1 MDITL
6 ATGVTIDYDETD
18 LKEHKKLSNYAF
30 YSPSVEYY
38 LKNEKDNLNKVI
50 IVGAG
55 VGIYSKYLDSESIET
70 INIEPVL
77 SRFNKLEANLDNAT
91 NYNKA
96 CSDASGT
103 GTMYYF
109 DNAKSG
115 AKLDID
121 FGDNSESVDIITVD
135 SLNITDADLLVIDAN
150 GKEYEVLQGS
160 ATSITPSN
168 KVIVKWNTDI
178 CESKDE
184 LVLYLQNSSKTCSIL
199 HWESSDNSIEKKQL
213 GTAQYPWDLLSVVI
227 DADILME

>member
-1 MDITL
+1 MDIAL

-18 LKEHKKLSNYAF
+18 LKEHKRLSNYAF
-30 YSPSVEYY
+30 YSPSVEFY
-38 LKNEKDNLNKVI
+38 LKKEKDNLNKVI

-55 VGIYSKYLDSESIET
+55 VGIYSKYLDSEGVET
-70 INIEPVL
+70 INIEPVED
-77 SRFNKLEANLDNAT
+77 RFNKLEANLENAT

-96 CSDASGT
+96 CSDSSGT

-109 DNAKSG
+109 DDAKSG

-135 SLNITDADLLVIDAN
+135 SLDITDADLIVIDAN

-160 ATSITPSN
+160 AASITPSN

-184 LVLYLQNSSKTCSIL
+184 LALYLQNSLATCSIL
-199 HWESSDNSIEKKQL
+199 HWDSTDNSITKKEL
-213 GTAQYPWDLLSVVI
+213 GTAQYPWDLLSVVS

>member
-1 MDITL
+1 MDIAL

-18 LKEHKKLSNYAF
+18 LKEHKRLSNYAF
-30 YSPSVEYY
+30 YSPSVEFY
-38 LKNEKDNLNKVI
+38 LKEEKDNLNKVI
-50 IVGAG
+50 TVGAG
-55 VGIYSKYLDSESIET
+55 VSLYSQYLDNEGVET
-70 INIEPVL
+70 INIEPVED
-77 SRFNKLEANLDNAT
+77 RFNKLEANLENAT

-96 CSDASGT
+96 CSDSSGT

-109 DNAKSG
+109 DDAKSG

-135 SLNITDADLLVIDAN
+135 SLDITDADLIVIDAN

-160 ATSITPSN
+160 AASITPSN

-184 LVLYLQNSSKTCSIL
+184 LALYLQNSSKTCSIL
-199 HWESSDNSIEKKQL
+199 HWDSTDNSITKKEL
-213 GTAQYPWDLLSVVI
+213 GTAQYPWDLLSVVS